1 MFAPYLNTIRA
12 TYFSRTAA
20 TCEHFQSS
28 CQELCEM
35 RLSLLNKQKTK
46 LNKNVAIDWHLRRF
60 VKQKMNVL
68 QQVIDIQ
75 VHKHSASITTTI
87 NKTLLTIE
95 SLLHEIFDVVRHF
108 HV

>member
-1 MFAPYLNTIRA
+1 
-12 TYFSRTAA
+12 
-20 TCEHFQSS
+20 
-28 CQELCEM
+28 M

-75 VHKHSASITTTI
+75 V
-87 NKTLLTIE
+87 LQQQLTRLY
-95 SLLHEIFDVVRHF
+95 SQLKVCYMKYLML
-108 HV
+108 